1 MKNEILTW
9 IIVGFLFLVNFGI
22 LFYGSQQYPYLEDDD
37 SLDHA
42 TGAVYVAE
50 NWNTHPFSKDNFMR
64 TYLDPYPPLYDLF
77 MGTLYKIFGDVVFVL
92 KFFNALIVS
101 TSVIFMFLV
110 LKELLGDKWKAT
122 FGAFLWTI
130 VPCGMSHF
138 IWSQS
143 LAIPLMLLT
152 LWCLLHLKNHSEEN
166 ADGVDAWQFKW
177 TGLSI
182 LFMLLVFYTQP
193 STAVFMALFIIPL
206 LFFRDWFKIIAVCL
220 ISFSLFCAFFLIPNI
235 QNYGFENTLTGIGI
249 SSGFFTSANV
259 DTSGGKVPS
268 IIELFVAPLSSKMDQ
283 PTGLGT
289 ALACLTLISL
299 FLFFIWKKWKDKIW
313 CVVIAWFVIFLVLL
327 YGNALPFKLFPH
339 RAWCFLAIPCVILA
353 VWAFW
358 AIIDGVRNKV
368 AKTAIILIL
377 ITGLLWTCA
386 YPKFVVETSAWPP
399 GTVWT
404 PNEFAGYQWLKDRN
418 VTDIVWPLC
427 YLGAEE
433 KPISIGLHGMPYDLE
448 VYDMQRQMFNNTP
461 VDMQGFITKK
471 RISYLMIDAQCIT
484 NYGLNETNAL
494 VNGLLNYADPVFGNG
509 EMIVMK
515 VK

>member
-1 MKNEILTW
+1 M
-9 IIVGFLFLVNFGI
+9 FFLVHFGVYY
-22 LFYGSQQYPYLEDDD
+22 YGSTLTFWLPDDD
-37 SLDHA
+37 SLDMSVS
-42 TGAVYVAE
+42 AVYFSE
-50 NWNTHPFSKDNFMR
+50 NWNVNPFNKEMFIR
-64 TYLDPYPPLYDLF
+64 TYMSPYPPLYSVI
-77 MGTLYKIFGDVVFVL
+77 MGTIYYFSGDVVWTL
-92 KFFNALIVS
+92 NFFNALFVS
-101 TSVIFMFLV
+101 LSIIFGFLFF
-110 LKELLGDKWKAT
+110 KELLNDGWKAT
-122 FGAFLWTI
+122 FATFLITI
-130 VPCGMSHF
+130 APCFCSRF
-138 IWSQS
+138 IWAQS
-143 LAIPLMLLT
+143 LAIPLMILT
-152 LWCLLHLKNHSEEN
+152 LWCLLHLKKPSGEHS
-166 ADGVDAWQFKW
+166 DGVDAWQFKW

-182 LFMLLVFYTQP
+182 LFMLLVFFTQP

-433 KPISIGLHGMPYDLE
+433 KPISLGLHGMPYDLE
-448 VYDMQRQMFNNTP
+448 TYSMQKQIFNNTP

-509 EMIVMK
+509 EIIVMK
-515 VK
+515 IKHGKS